1 MIRGPVDVG
10 GADVDGVN
18 LAFEPGVNI
27 TGHLR
32 WEDKAAAPNVPL
44 QVSLEQDE
52 QVFSMHP
59 TAEIQSDGSFE
70 LKNVTVDSYW
80 VNVSGSAPDAYLK
93 SAHYRSSD
101 ALRTFRI
108 NPGSGATL
116 ALVATALGP
125 HTPGV
130 VMNA

>member
-18 LAFEPGVNI
+18 LAFEPGVNV

-44 QVSLEQDE
+44 QISLEQDE
-52 QVFSMHP
+52 QIFSMHP
-59 TAEIQSDGSFE
+59 TAEVQPDGSFE

-80 VNVSGSAPDAYLK
+80 VNVSASPPNAYLK
-93 SAHYRSSD
+93 STHYGRSD
-101 ALRTFRI
+101 VPPNLPL
-108 NPGSGATL
+108 NPVS
-116 ALVATALGP
+116 
-125 HTPGV
+125 
-130 VMNA
+130 